1 MIDTQKA
8 IRLISVVHHFFFF
21 LLTSRKKNADLGQ
34 LATGSVQSLWPINY
48 NDMINNIL

>member
-8 IRLISVVHHFFFF
+8 IRLISVIHLFFFINIPE
-21 LLTSRKKNADLGQ
+21 KNADLWQ